1 MIEEALNMF
10 GLTQNEIDIY
20 RYLLDSKRPSTVK
33 EITERLEI
41 SERSV
46 RENIKDLLQK
56 KIIKKEEKRKI
67 YFYRAMPE
75 EVDHQH
81 LSPKRI

>member
-1 MIEEALNMF
+1 MSFSDTMIEKALNMF

-67 YFYRAMPE
+67 YFYRAIPE
-75 EVDHQH
+75 EDA
-81 LSPKRI
+81 I